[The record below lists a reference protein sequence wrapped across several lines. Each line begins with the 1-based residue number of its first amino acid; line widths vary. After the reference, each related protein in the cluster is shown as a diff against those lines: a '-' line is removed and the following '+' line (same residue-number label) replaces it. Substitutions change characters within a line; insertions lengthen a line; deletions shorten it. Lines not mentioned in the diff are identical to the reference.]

1 MSRESLMQWLIEN
14 WILLAIGI
22 AAAAL
27 LFRSARSHRGCCGDR
42 SLDESR
48 HALRTDTRPKT

>member
-1 MSRESLMQWLIEN
+1 MQWLIEN

>member
-1 MSRESLMQWLIEN
+1 MQWLTEN

-27 LFRSARSHRGCCGDR
+27 LFRSARSYRGCCGD
-42 SLDESR
+42 STLEESR
-48 HALRTDTRPKT
+48 HALRTGARPKT